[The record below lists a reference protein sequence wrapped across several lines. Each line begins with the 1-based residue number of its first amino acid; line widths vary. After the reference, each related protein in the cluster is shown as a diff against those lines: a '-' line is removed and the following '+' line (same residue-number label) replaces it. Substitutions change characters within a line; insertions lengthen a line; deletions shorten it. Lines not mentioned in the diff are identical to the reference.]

1 MSHPVIV
8 TPGEVGVI
16 TINRPEVFN
25 ALNSE
30 VLTLIDAG
38 RQDLTA
44 DPACRAIIVTG
55 TGGRAFSAGADLDEI
70 TALTP
75 DTASAF
81 LSRGQAVFRAL
92 ELSPV
97 PVIAAVNGL
106 ALGGGF
112 ELIMACAFSVFATNA
127 SAGLPE
133 TGLGLI
139 PGYGGTQRLTRL
151 AGRAVGLHLMLTGE
165 RLSAERAYALGITPV
180 PPVEPGALLDAA
192 RQLAGKIA
200 RKGPRAVA
208 SVIQATSAGDATAH
222 DPWLA
227 LETSLAA
234 SAAAGSEAAEGIAA
248 FREKRAALFPGR
260 GNGCQG
266 D

>member
-1 MSHPVIV
+1 MSHSLLV

-25 ALNSE
+25 ALNSD
-30 VLTLIDAG
+30 VLARLGEA
-38 RQDLTA
+38 RQALAA

-55 TGGRAFSAGADLDEI
+55 TGERAFSAGADLDEI
-70 TALTP
+70 VALTP
-75 DTASAF
+75 DTASEF
-81 LSRGQAVFRAL
+81 LGLGQSVFRAI

-112 ELIMACAFSVFATNA
+112 ELVLACAFSVFSARA
-127 SAGLPE
+127 AAGLPE

-151 AGRAVGLHLMLTGE
+151 AGKAAALHLMLTGD

-180 PPVEPGALLDAA
+180 PPVEPGALMDAA
-192 RQLAGKIA
+192 MELAAKVA

-208 SVIQATSAGDATAH
+208 SVIRATLSGD
-222 DPWLA
+222 DSRLV

-234 SAAAGSEAAEGIAA
+234 SATTGSEAAEGIAA
-248 FREKRAALFPGR
+248 FLEKRAAHFPRLRKGGQR
-260 GNGCQG
+260 